1 MRRLIQLVC
10 LLMMTNGAAAQLGL
24 KPPKSKKSKTKVEI
38 DYSQQRFAPVPEY
51 QSLISNMRLDPQKG
65 LFKCYGTINLYFLP
79 KKDKQGND
87 LKYNTVEND
96 ASQMLLWADIVK
108 VGSGDVVATFHFA
121 ADIVNRISTPVY
133 VKNGYGSKNPFVT
146 ETVLKQAGAYEMRFY
161 LAGDHF
167 YTYAFEVI
175 ETESDDP
182 YSPVEAIYTLG
193 GLWENQALIQVNEG
207 DKAEQS
213 ELRFQPI
220 ISYRGIHV
228 RSGRQDLKL
237 DAEAERQVLLKKEGE
252 VIGTFYFKE
261 NDGDD
266 LFGEKY
272 VPAFEKFNLR
282 VGGSELTSGLYPF
295 QKVPRNETVG
305 ERLVMIKDL
314 TDGDYEIEMTVKGM
328 SDRADFIKTYG
339 FSVSQGRVQFPNR
352 SNRKTYADKLTFID
366 SGRDYLIIDSK

>member
-1 MRRLIQLVC
+1 MRRLIPIVC
-10 LLMMTNGAAAQLGL
+10 LLMTTYGAAAQLGL

-65 LFKCYGTINLYFLP
+65 IFKCYGTINLYFLP

-87 LKYNTVEND
+87 LRYNTSDND
-96 ASQMLLWADIVK
+96 ASKMLLWADIVK
-108 VGSGDVVATFHFA
+108 AGSGDVVATFHFA

-133 VKNGYGSKNPFVT
+133 AKNGYGSKNPFVT
-146 ETVLKQAGAYEMRFY
+146 ETELKEAGAYEMRFY

-167 YTYAFEVI
+167 YTYAFEVVK
-175 ETESDDP
+175 TESDDP
-182 YSPVEAIYTLG
+182 YSPIGAIYTLG
-193 GLWENQALIQVNEG
+193 ASWEDQALIQVNEG
-207 DKAEQS
+207 DKGPQFD
-213 ELRFQPI
+213 LRFQPI

-237 DAEAERQVLLKKEGE
+237 DAEADRQVLLKKEGK

-261 NDGDD
+261 NEGDD

-272 VPAFEKFNLR
+272 VPAFESFNVR

-305 ERLVMIKDL
+305 ERMVMMKDL

-328 SDRADFIKTYG
+328 ADRADFTKTYG
-339 FSVSQGRVQFPNR
+339 FSVKGGRIQYPKR
-352 SNRKTYADKLTFID
+352 SDRKNYSDKLSFIE